1 MRADG
6 TEEDVALEL
15 LGVGDRVRI
24 RPGEKVP
31 VDGRILE
38 GRSSFDESMLTGEPL
53 PVDKAAGDRVV
64 GATLNQTGS
73 VLVVAERLGADSL
86 LSQIVELVSQAQ
98 RSRAP
103 LQRLADRDLGVV
115 RAGGHRDRR

>member
-1 MRADG
+1 
-6 TEEDVALEL
+6 EEDVPIEALV
-15 LGVGDRVRI
+15 LGDSVRI

-31 VDGRILE
+31 IDGRILE

-53 PVDKAAGDRVV
+53 PVDKSVGDRVV

-73 VLVVAERLGADSL
+73 VLVVAERIGADSL
-86 LSQIVELVSQAQ
+86 LAQIVAHVAEAQ

-103 LQRLADRDLGVV
+103 SQRIADTVSAWFVPAVV
-115 RAGGHRDRR
+115 VIA